1 MSTGV
6 STRQPHRRLG
16 QSSHTQGGFS
26 LFGLLLW
33 AVLIAFGATL
43 VIKIFP
49 TVNEYLT
56 ARKALQKIAD
66 SGSTSVPEMKRS
78 FETQKQIEY
87 SLNALDVKEIKFT
100 VEGDR
105 VKIEL
110 AYDREIELFAPVFL
124 LLKYQATVIGH

>member
-1 MSTGV
+1 MSTRV
-6 STRQPHRRLG
+6 SLHQTHRL
-16 QSSHTQGGFS
+16 SSAGSRKQGGFS

-33 AVLIAFGATL
+33 AVLIAFAATL

-66 SGSTSVPEMKRS
+66 SGLTSVPEMKRS

-124 LLKYQATVIGH
+124 LLKYQATVTGH